1 MIKLCLIS
9 DTLIYQIS
17 KLLSKNDDLEDRHIK
32 YNIALFNHHNYDI
45 FNMYSYEDYPDMEL
59 FIRDLFFSKYE
70 CDCYV
75 LFRGVLHSLTIIY
88 NSNTIYKNTYCV
100 RSSPVHKLNPSS
112 EYIQY
117 IICLDGNDNEDRP
130 N

>member
-17 KLLSKNDDLEDRHIK
+17 NLLIKNDDLQDRQIK

-45 FNMYSYEDYPDMEL
+45 FNIYSYDDYSDMEL

-75 LFRGVLHSLTIIY
+75 LFRGVLYSLIIRH
-88 NSNTIYKNTYCV
+88 NIDNNCGV
-100 RSSPVHKLNPSS
+100 RLSPVHKLNPSS
-112 EYIQY
+112 EYSQY

-130 N
+130 D

>member
-17 KLLSKNDDLEDRHIK
+17 NLLIKTDDLEDRHIK

-45 FNMYSYEDYPDMEL
+45 LNMYSYEDYPDMEL
-59 FIRDLFFSKYE
+59 FIRHLFFTEHE

-75 LFRGVLHSLTIIY
+75 LFRGVLHSIIVRH
-88 NSNTIYKNTYCV
+88 NSNPMYKNNHGV
-100 RSSPVHKLNPSS
+100 RLSPVHKLNPSS

-130 N
+130 D